1 MSILTKYISNP
12 MFSPHLTRMT
22 DQFNRLSYGVITE
35 ILTGQDLV
43 SRQKLL
49 IYAIETME
57 VFHSC
62 FCYLSMLTLTFIA
75 TWIIEQYAIPY
86 GIQCSSVRISPIKI
100 KETL

>member
-1 MSILTKYISNP
+1 

-57 VFHSC
+57 VSFIIPLHS
-62 FCYLSMLTLTFIA
+62 TFIRRIFIDSYSA
-75 TWIIEQYAIPY
+75 TWVIE
-86 GIQCSSVRISPIKI
+86 
-100 KETL
+100 